1 MLRCRAHLCCCVRA
15 AASVEASFDRLAQ
28 RRHLRA
34 GASDWPAP
42 KEDAGPSVSMRT
54 VELCGRPSPHPLPGL
69 RSASGSPRAC
79 LWFTRRPQPAA
90 SGTVECSVVPRNE
103 VSSIS
108 CAKIACT
115 TRYCFAVWRMAHA
128 GAGVASGSGSSH
140 VHGNRP
146 LFSPHGHAH
155 VTQALQ
161 SSRHIRTR
169 YLRWLRSKVQVSTF
183 YSSTRV
189 SQRPPVAVHVHVI
202 AELLARAC
210 HVTCA
215 RTPSHTAIPSTA
227 PRRPCLS
234 YIPRLRSL
242 WL

>member
-1 MLRCRAHLCCCVRA
+1 MPSSSSRGVGSKRRRRAEREHAHRRA
-15 AASVEASFDRLAQ
+15 V
-28 RRHLRA
+28 
-34 GASDWPAP
+34 WPTLS
-42 KEDAGPSVSMRT
+42 PS
-54 VELCGRPSPHPLPGL
+54 SP
-69 RSASGSPRAC
+69 RSALR
-79 LWFTRRPQPAA
+79 LWFTARLPLVHPATTT
-90 SGTVECSVVPRNE
+90 GCERHECSVVPRNE

>member
-34 GASDWPAP
+34 GACDWPAP

-54 VELCGRPSPHPLPGL
+54 VELCGRPSPRPLPGL

-79 LWFTRRPQPAA
+79 LWFTVPQPAERHMYIRL
-90 SGTVECSVVPRNE
+90 ECSVVPRNE
-103 VSSIS
+103 VSSVS

-115 TRYCFAVWRMAHA
+115 ARYCFAAWRMAHA

-140 VHGNRP
+140 VRRTP
-146 LFSPHGHAH
+146 SSVFTAH
-155 VTQALQ
+155 HSRKHFTSERLSALAAQ
-161 SSRHIRTR
+161 RGAGEHFLQ
-169 YLRWLRSKVQVSTF
+169 YF

-189 SQRPPVAVHVHVI
+189 S
-202 AELLARAC
+202 
-210 HVTCA
+210 
-215 RTPSHTAIPSTA
+215 
-227 PRRPCLS
+227 
-234 YIPRLRSL
+234 
-242 WL
+242 

>member
-54 VELCGRPSPHPLPGL
+54 VELCGRPSPP
-69 RSASGSPRAC
+69 SSPRPALR
-79 LWFTRRPQPAA
+79 LWFTARLPLVHPVPQPAA
-90 SGTVECSVVPRNE
+90 SGTVECSVVPRIE

-140 VHGNRP
+140 VR
-146 LFSPHGHAH
+146 
-155 VTQALQ
+155 
-161 SSRHIRTR
+161 
-169 YLRWLRSKVQVSTF
+169 
-183 YSSTRV
+183 
-189 SQRPPVAVHVHVI
+189 
-202 AELLARAC
+202 
-210 HVTCA
+210 
-215 RTPSHTAIPSTA
+215 RTPSSVFTAHTRLKHFTSE
-227 PRRPCLS
+227 RLS
-234 YIPRLRSL
+234 GAGCAAKCR
-242 WL
+242 